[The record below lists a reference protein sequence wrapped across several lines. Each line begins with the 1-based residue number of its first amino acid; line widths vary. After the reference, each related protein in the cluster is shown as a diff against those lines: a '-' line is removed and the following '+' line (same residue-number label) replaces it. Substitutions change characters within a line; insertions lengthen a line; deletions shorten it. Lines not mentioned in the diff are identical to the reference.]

1 MSGKRSVSE
10 KPKQRGILYYLGVGL
25 SAGLLAFVVL
35 VGTLVIVVPAAT
47 GSTPLTV
54 LTSSMEPSLPP
65 GTLVIVKPA
74 EASDIRVGEVMTYQ
88 LESGKAVYVTH
99 RVTEKS
105 TSSNGEVT
113 FTTKGDNNDVED
125 PAAVQEVQILGE
137 VWYSVPWIGY
147 INNMVGGNR
156 GWLVPTIAIG
166 LFLYAGYMLASG
178 LATSLRKRRD
188 AAPGVAEAPAEEA
201 NAEQPSTEPKI
212 TEESRS

>member
-1 MSGKRSVSE
+1 MSGKRSASE
-10 KPKQRGILYYLGVGL
+10 KPKQRGIVYYLGVGL
-25 SAGLLAFVVL
+25 SAGLLAFVML
-35 VGTLVIVVPAAT
+35 VGALVIVVPAAT

-54 LTSSMEPSLPP
+54 LTSSMEPTLPP

-74 EASDIRVGEVMTYQ
+74 EPSDIRVGEVMTYQ
-88 LESGKAVYVTH
+88 LESGKAVYATH
-99 RVTEKS
+99 RVTAKS

-125 PAAVQEVQILGE
+125 PGAVREVQILGE

-147 INNMVGGNR
+147 INNMVGGSR

-178 LATSLRKRRD
+178 VVSSVRKRRS
-188 AAPGVAEAPAEEA
+188 VARPNTAESSVDSSSTD
-201 NAEQPSTEPKI
+201 PSNTKELQ
-212 TEESRS
+212 S